1 MSNPSNSNSSISGF
15 RQEFMLWAG
24 MSPTINGTHALKYTV
39 QLHIPDGY
47 ACAAYCLVIMVAC
60 TCILFDLTAVVHV
73 CTGH

>member
-1 MSNPSNSNSSISGF
+1 
-15 RQEFMLWAG
+15 MLWAG

-73 CTGH
+73 